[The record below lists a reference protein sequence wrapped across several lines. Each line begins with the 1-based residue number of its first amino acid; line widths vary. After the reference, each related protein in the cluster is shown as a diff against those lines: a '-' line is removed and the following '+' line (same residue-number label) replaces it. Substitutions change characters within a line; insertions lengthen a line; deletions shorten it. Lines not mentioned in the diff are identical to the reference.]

1 MPELAVYAALF
12 LNAFVAATLLPAY
25 SEVTLAALLASG
37 TGDPSLLFLAATS
50 GNTLGAILNWWIGRG
65 IAQFRDRRWFPV
77 KPRQFEQVSAFFVKY
92 GRWSLLIA
100 WVPVIGDPLTV
111 VAGTFRVP
119 LRWFIPLV
127 AAGKAFRYGAILV
140 GIDALALAP

>member
-1 MPELAVYAALF
+1 MPDLAIYAGLF

-25 SEVTLAALLASG
+25 SEVTFAALLAAG
-37 TGDPSLLFLAATS
+37 KGDPGLLFLAATS

-65 IAQFRDRRWFPV
+65 IARFRDKRWFPV
-77 KPRQFEQVSAFFVKY
+77 KEEQFERVSRFFVKY
-92 GRWSLLIA
+92 GRWSLLLA
-100 WVPVIGDPLTV
+100 WAPIIGDPLTV

-127 AAGKAFRYGAILV
+127 AAGKAFRYGAILF